1 MRHLFVICLLLFAS
15 TAIAATDIVATY
27 EYSDGNKVTIVTRD
41 TQHVRMETSP
51 TSYMLLKEGKV
62 YSVSQDDTGQWMVMD
77 MDQLKG
83 MSSNSGFMSL
93 FGGTDPDPDPEP
105 EIIYSAVYEKTGQK
119 EKIAGYTGY
128 VYNVEVTE
136 NGQIVRRDEVVLT
149 SHSDLK
155 KVNEAWTTMSS
166 KMSES
171 MGQEMSKS
179 LEEATKE
186 AKEAGY
192 GGMLRYGD
200 EMKLYSLRKMNLE
213 TSYYQFPQGAKMVEM
228 GAMPSSQPPMPPQN
242 QTQAPAQTQIPP
254 PAQDQP
260 VVVPQPQQPA
270 ESGIEQDAKDVGDAA
285 RDEAK
290 QSTEEEVR
298 EGVRTLFKGLFD

>member
-1 MRHLFVICLLLFAS
+1 MRHVLIVCLLFFTS
-15 TAIAATDIVATY
+15 TAIAATDLVATY
-27 EYSDGNKVTIVTRD
+27 EYSDGNKITIVTRD

-51 TSYMLLKEGKV
+51 TSYMLLKENKV

-77 MDQLKG
+77 MDQMKG
-83 MSSNSGFMSL
+83 MSSSQGFMSL
-93 FGGTDPDPDPEP
+93 FGGGDTNPEP
-105 EIIYSAVYEKTGQK
+105 EITYSATYEKTGQK

-128 VYNVEVTE
+128 VYNVETTE
-136 NGQIVRRDEVVLT
+136 NGQVVRRDEVVLG

-155 KVNEAWTTMSS
+155 KVNEAWTVMSS
-166 KMSES
+166 KMGEI

-186 AKEAGY
+186 AREAGY

-200 EMKLYSLRKMNLE
+200 EMRLDSLKKMNLNL
-213 TSYYQFPQGAKMVEM
+213 SYYQIPQGSKMVEM
-228 GAMPSSQPPMPPQN
+228 GAMPNLQPTPVNPPQV
-242 QTQAPAQTQIPP
+242 QTLPQEA
-254 PAQDQP
+254 DQP
-260 VVVPQPQQPA
+260 IVVPQPQQQA
-270 ESGIEQDAKDVGDAA
+270 ESGLEQDAKDVGEAA

-298 EGVRTLFKGLFD
+298 QGVRNLFKGLFD